1 MFLEIF
7 REAWAALGR
16 NPVRSLLTMTG
27 ISWGIV
33 AVTLLLSYGS
43 GFRNVLMYTFEV
55 FGKGAV
61 VCWRGTTSEQAGGE
75 RAGKAV
81 RFEQE
86 DADWVKAQS
95 PLVKRVTLETVKFK
109 GISHE
114 ERLSDTAIRGVY
126 PEYGDMRNE
135 VALEGRWISQEDI
148 AERRRVA
155 FLGAILRKKLFSGT
169 PAIGEAVRINGVK
182 FTVIGTMDTK
192 FSDSNYFTSDD
203 ESAFIPYT
211 AASDLWDARY
221 ASVMLFE
228 PIAPNFEANA
238 MQQVRAAVASRQR
251 FSAGDKRAIQMF
263 GRMEFKP
270 IYDGITI
277 GNQALLFFV
286 GALTLGI
293 GGIGVMNIM
302 LVSVEERVKEIGLC
316 RALWGKKITYSR
328 AIFAGSAG
336 DDFGRRRD
344 RHAAFR
350 RHYSRYRHPAV
361 FGTRLRRRFR
371 QGRYSS
377 DVIVGHHDV
386 VDSNFDCRGGDQ
398 LLVARDAGCQA
409 RSRRSVTL
417 RVICRRQE
425 N

>member
-1 MFLEIF
+1 MFVEIF
-7 REAWAALGR
+7 REAWSALGR

-61 VCWRGTTSEQAGGE
+61 VCWPGTTSEQAGGE

-109 GISHE
+109 GISHD
-114 ERLSDTAIRGVY
+114 ERLSDTAIRGIY
-126 PEYGDMRNE
+126 PEYGEMRNQ
-135 VALEGRWISQEDI
+135 VPIEGRWISHEDI

-155 FLGAILRKKLFSGT
+155 FLGALLRKKLFSGT
-169 PAIGEAVRINGVK
+169 PAIGETVRINGVK
-182 FTVIGTMDTK
+182 FTVVGSMDTK

-211 AASDLWDARY
+211 AATDLWDTRY

-228 PIAPNFEANA
+228 PVAPNFEADA
-238 MQQVRAAVASRQR
+238 MRQVRAAVASRQH
-251 FSAGDKRAIQMF
+251 FSAGDRRAIQMF
-263 GRMEFKP
+263 GRQEFKP
-270 IYDGITI
+270 IYDGITLGI
-277 GNQALLFFV
+277 QALLFFV

-302 LVSVEERVKEIGLC
+302 LVSVEERVKEIGLR
-316 RALWGKKITYSR
+316 RALGAKKSHIRGQFLLEALVMTMAAGVIGMLLSAVITAAVGTLPFLGPAYEDDSGKVDIHLTLSLVTMMLSTVILIVVGVISGWLP
-328 AIFAGSAG
+328 AMQ
-336 DDFGRRRD
+336 
-344 RHAAFR
+344 AAKLDPVEAL
-350 RHYSRYRHPAV
+350 RY
-361 FGTRLRRRFR
+361 
-371 QGRYSS
+371 
-377 DVIVGHHDV
+377 
-386 VDSNFDCRGGDQ
+386 
-398 LLVARDAGCQA
+398 
-409 RSRRSVTL
+409 
-417 RVICRRQE
+417 E
-425 N
+425 